1 MATTPKTPE
10 QPHGEHVPHLPHL
23 EHNLPPL
30 RADAPMLDATEV
42 NADEALLEQL
52 GYKQEL
58 NRSLG
63 LFSAFGVQ
71 FTSIAI
77 ASGIFTTM
85 IVGFGFFGP
94 ASFWSFL
101 IGGALQVF
109 TVGLAVAQ
117 LVSAYPLAGGVY
129 QITGRITGK
138 PWLAWQTGWWL
149 LIAHT
154 VAVTTVAVSIAPF
167 VAGWFGV
174 TLDGAS
180 DTLPWA
186 LGLIVLGTI
195 INIAGVRVA
204 ALLNNLGVIAEV
216 VCVISLIGVLLIVKH
231 PTAPLSILNDS
242 GGTVHN
248 GNWFTPLLFAMILPA
263 YAISSFDATGNASEE
278 TKDAARKAPM
288 ASVMANV
295 SSYIVGIIMVALL
308 MLAIQNVP
316 AVMDSDTPVK
326 LILDTAIGSAFAN
339 FFEAVAILALFAAL
353 VMLQLTGIRVLW
365 SQARDGQV
373 PAATWLRKV
382 NRTQIPINATLTIF
396 ALSVLFALW
405 SSLLS
410 VLAALTALAW
420 AMAYG
425 VVVTVG
431 LWALLRKRLP
441 KHPWH
446 YGFAS
451 PVIFGIAIAWSIVL
465 CTLLIWSDPKHV
477 GLGMLAVIAAGAVV
491 YRTIPA
497 SRRGK
502 SIDVN
507 NVAK

>member
-1 MATTPKTPE
+1 MAITPDEPVFTAAKPS
-10 QPHGEHVPHLPHL
+10 PHAGSDAGVDNDVAYL
-23 EHNLPPL
+23 EK
-30 RADAPMLDATEV
+30 
-42 NADEALLEQL
+42 L

-77 ASGIFTTM
+77 ASGIFTTL
-85 IVGFGFFGP
+85 IVGLGFFGP

-101 IGGALQVF
+101 VGGGLQVL
-109 TVGLAVAQ
+109 TVGLAVAE

-167 VAGWFGV
+167 IAGWFGV
-174 TLDGAS
+174 TFENAT

-186 LGLIVLGTI
+186 LGLIVLGTV
-195 INIAGVRVA
+195 INVAGVKVA
-204 ALLNNLGVIAEV
+204 AVLNNIGVVAEI
-216 VCVISLIGVLLIVKH
+216 VCVTMIIGALLFFKH
-231 PTAPLSILNDS
+231 PTQPLAFLSDS
-242 GGTVHN
+242 GGTATN
-248 GNWFTPLLFAMILPA
+248 GKWFVPFLFAMILPA

-278 TKDAARKAPM
+278 TKDAAKKAPM
-288 ASVMANV
+288 ASVLANI
-295 SSYIVGIIMVALL
+295 SSYAVGVVMVGLL
-308 MLAIQNVP
+308 MLAIQDLP
-316 AVMDSDTPVK
+316 AIMESTLPVK
-326 LILDTAIGSAFAN
+326 DILDTAIGSGFAN
-339 FFEAVAILALFAAL
+339 IVEAIAILALFAAL

-382 NRTQIPINATLTIF
+382 SAQRIPINASLTIF
-396 ALSVLFALW
+396 VLSVLFALW

-410 VLAALTALAW
+410 VLAAMTALAW
-420 AMAYG
+420 ALAYG

-431 LWALLRKRLP
+431 MYALLRKKLP
-441 KHPWH
+441 ERPWR
-446 YGFAS
+446 YGKAS
-451 PVIFGIAIAWSIVL
+451 PIIFALAIGWSVL
-465 CTLLIWSDPKHV
+465 LCGLLVWSDPTHV
-477 GLGMLAVIAAGAVV
+477 GLGMLLVIGAGAAI
-491 YRTIPA
+491 YMIIPK

-502 SIDVN
+502 SIDTQTGHL
-507 NVAK
+507 

>member
-1 MATTPKTPE
+1 MAITPDEPLVSA
-10 QPHGEHVPHLPHL
+10 QRRPHSDPV
-23 EHNLPPL
+23 
-30 RADAPMLDATEV
+30 ADSAGDA
-42 NADEALLEQL
+42 DSALLEKL

-77 ASGIFTTM
+77 ASGIFTTL

-154 VAVTTVAVSIAPF
+154 VAVTACAVSIAPF

-174 TLDGAS
+174 SFDSAA
-180 DTLPWA
+180 DALPWT
-186 LGLIVLGTI
+186 LGLIVLATL
-195 INIAGVRVA
+195 INVVGVKAA
-204 ALLNNLGVIAEV
+204 ALLNNIGVVAEC
-216 VCVISLIGVLLIVKH
+216 VCVFGLIGVLLFVKH
-231 PTAPLSILNDS
+231 PTQPLAFLNDS
-242 GGTVHN
+242 GGTATGGH
-248 GNWFTPLLFAMILPA
+248 WFVPFMFAMILPA

-278 TKDAARKAPM
+278 TKGAARRAPL
-288 ASVMANV
+288 ASVLANV
-295 SSYIVGIIMVALL
+295 SSYVVGVVMIGML
-308 MLAIQNVP
+308 MLAIQDLP
-316 AVMDSDTPVK
+316 AIMSSDLPVK
-326 LILDTAIGSAFAN
+326 DILNTAVGSAFAN
-339 FFEAVAILALFAAL
+339 IFEAVAIVALFAAV

-365 SQARDGQV
+365 SQARDGQI
-373 PAATWLRKV
+373 PAATWMRKISSQ
-382 NRTQIPINATLTIF
+382 RIPINATLTIF
-396 ALSVLFALW
+396 VLSVVFALW

-410 VLAALTALAW
+410 VLTAMTALAW
-420 AMAYG
+420 GLAYG
-425 VVVTVG
+425 VVVVVG
-431 LWALLRKRLP
+431 LYGLLKKKLP
-441 KHPWH
+441 DHPWH
-446 YGFAS
+446 YGKAS
-451 PVIFGIAIAWSIVL
+451 PLIFVLAIIWSVVL
-465 CTLLIWSDPKHV
+465 CALLIFSDPVHV

-491 YRTIPA
+491 YLTIPK

-502 SIDVN
+502 GADT
-507 NVAK
+507 AAGHL